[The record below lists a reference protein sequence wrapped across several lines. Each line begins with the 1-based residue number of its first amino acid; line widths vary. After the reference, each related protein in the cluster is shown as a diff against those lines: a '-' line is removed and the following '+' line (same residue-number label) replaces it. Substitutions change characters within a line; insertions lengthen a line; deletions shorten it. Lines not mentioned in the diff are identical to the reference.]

1 MAGPENDHEGPPL
14 LGTTDGPPGLP
25 RIWHL
30 WQEGQGNPHALILGV
45 SGPAKTTSILTL
57 LLRLAATADTPT
69 QVVGSAPLGT
79 PAAPK
84 KGG

>member
-14 LGTTDGPPGLP
+14 LGTTDAGLP
-25 RIWHL
+25 RIRQL

-45 SGPAKTTSILTL
+45 SGAPKTTSILTL
-57 LLRLAATADTPT
+57 LLRLAAAPEEPT

-79 PAAPK
+79 PAAHK
-84 KGG
+84 QGG